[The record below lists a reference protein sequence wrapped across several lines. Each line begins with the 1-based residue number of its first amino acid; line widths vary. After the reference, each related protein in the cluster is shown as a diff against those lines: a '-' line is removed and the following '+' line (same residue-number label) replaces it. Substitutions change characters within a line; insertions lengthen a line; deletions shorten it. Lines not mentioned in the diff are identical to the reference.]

1 MRALAAHTED
11 ELPSWGGHQVD
22 VVDALRRGQ
31 RGQGGRR
38 AGAGGHSVEPSPR
51 RGPAGVGVVLS
62 PGVPTAAW
70 DTGPHDSPAPV
81 SHRHHGH
88 W

>member
-1 MRALAAHTED
+1 MRAFAAHTED

-51 RGPAGVGVVLS
+51 RGPAGCRGGAVARGADCGL
-62 PGVPTAAW
+62 G
-70 DTGPHDSPAPV
+70 
-81 SHRHHGH
+81 HGTT
-88 W
+88 